1 MSELSLHKTEKLC
14 SRTAVNRLFAEGKPA
29 KAYPL
34 RAVYNESNRTYGAA
48 AQFMITIPKKKIR
61 KAVGRVLLRRRVRE
75 AYRLNRHLLMPAL
88 ESTGKKVDIASYQV
102 KDGDV
107 ISVRE
112 KSNDV
117 EFFKTLR
124 EQGAARTVPKWLE
137 LNAEK
142 LTGKV
147 IALPSRDDIDLTI
160 EEHLIV
166 EYYSR

>member
-1 MSELSLHKTEKLC
+1 MSEFSLHKTEKLC

-88 ESTGKKVDIASYQV
+88 ESTGKKRGHRLY
-102 KDGDV
+102 
-107 ISVRE
+107 
-112 KSNDV
+112 
-117 EFFKTLR
+117 LR
-124 EQGAARTVPKWLE
+124 QRRSEVVPF
-137 LNAEK
+137 N
-142 LTGKV
+142 
-147 IALPSRDDIDLTI
+147 
-160 EEHLIV
+160 
-166 EYYSR
+166 